1 LNNSC
6 CSKPTEQL
14 SVTDAVPNAA
24 AIVAVLALHAT
35 ADGAVR
41 EITGRVLSL
50 VNVIV
55 CDAVPVLPHASVTA
69 HVLVTDTVQPF
80 TTSG

>member
-1 LNNSC
+1 LNSPVAD
-6 CSKPTEQL
+6 KPTEQL

-35 ADGAVR
+35 ADRAVR
-41 EITGRVLSL
+41 VITGRILSL

-55 CDAVPVLPHASVTA
+55 CDAVPLLPHASVTV
-69 HVLVTDTVQPF
+69 HVLVTDMLQPF